1 MFVKST
7 GLLFIMTKSIFV
19 FIASFL
25 LLLPFVLTTGGI
37 STSYQL
43 IICLPFILFLG
54 IPHGAI
60 DNVLYIRNKGIKNIH
75 FISVYIAF
83 ILLNI
88 ALWFIFPWLA
98 YMGFLLLSA
107 YHFGQS
113 QFSHYFNNQ
122 ALYKQ
127 LLYLFWGISIL
138 SALIYF
144 NMADIEQLMLQEE
157 EFAVFRQFH
166 QENLLF
172 ILFLGSSILS
182 FTLMFLLHLK
192 KELTLESFFMETLVF
207 SLILI
212 CFFLMPLLIG
222 FTLYFVILHSFKVL
236 REEYF
241 FLNSENKVSSVSDF
255 IKLVSPFTLLS
266 IFGILMIYASIHFE
280 LLELPYGYSL
290 LIIISSITLPHVFV
304 MNRFYSLFK
313 KG

>member
-1 MFVKST
+1 
-7 GLLFIMTKSIFV
+7 MTKAIFV

-37 STSYQL
+37 PNSYQL

-60 DNVLYIRNKGIKNIH
+60 DNVLYIRDKRIKNIQ
-75 FISVYIAF
+75 FISVYIVF
-83 ILLNI
+83 IVVNI

-98 YMGFLLLSA
+98 YIAFLLLSA

-113 QFSHYFNNQ
+113 QFSHYFKNQ
-122 ALYKQ
+122 HISKQ
-127 LLYLFWGISIL
+127 LLFLFWGISIL

-144 NMADIEQLMLQEE
+144 NIADIQQLMLQEE
-157 EFAVFRQFH
+157 EFAVFRPFH
-166 QENLLF
+166 QESLLLT
-172 ILFLGSSILS
+172 LFLVSSIV
-182 FTLMFLLHLK
+182 TFLLMLVLNIRK
-192 KELTLESFFMETLVF
+192 ALTLESFFMEALVF

-212 CFFLMPLLIG
+212 CFYLMPLLIG

-236 REEYF
+236 REEYG
-241 FLNSENKVSSVSDF
+241 FLLTEKKVSSVGNF
-255 IKLVSPFTLLS
+255 IKLVSPFTLIS
-266 IFGILMIYASIHFE
+266 IFGILIIYGLIYFK
-280 LLELPYGYSL
+280 LFTLPYGYSL

-304 MNRFYSLFK
+304 MNRFYKLFQ